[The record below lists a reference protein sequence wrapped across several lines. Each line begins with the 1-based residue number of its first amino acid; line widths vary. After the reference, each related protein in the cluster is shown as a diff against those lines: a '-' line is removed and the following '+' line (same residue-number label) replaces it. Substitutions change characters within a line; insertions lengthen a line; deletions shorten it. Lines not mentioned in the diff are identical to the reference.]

1 MIFLFIEFLE
11 ELIRC
16 LSRFLAFCLPCLP
29 QQHGAKIP
37 GPFHTQS
44 LLDMWNEFVLMAY

>member
-16 LSRFLAFCLPCLP
+16 LSRFLAFRLP
-29 QQHGAKIP
+29 QHGANIP

-44 LLDMWNEFVLMAY
+44 LLDMWNEFVLMVY

>member
-16 LSRFLAFCLPCLP
+16 LSCFLAFRLP

-44 LLDMWNEFVLMAY
+44 LLDMWNEFVLKVY